1 MMSEGK
7 VIFRTKNE
15 KISLNVYLLLTEREV
30 TNVDL
35 CYRIEETPL
44 SNSIQFKEIEWNFYA
59 SEIVFILW

>member
-44 SNSIQFKEIEWNFYA
+44 SNSIQFKEIDWNFYA

>member
-7 VIFRTKNE
+7 VIFRTKSE